1 MSKIIKTIFFS
12 CLLAV
17 QVMSTGACSK
27 SSFDYKTSSI
37 TIVSYQLRNRI
48 ITFQQPSLYSSLIV
62 GFKLDE
68 RDIPHDRVTVT
79 GELSRNGSLI
89 GRDSIPAL
97 DAPTGS
103 LCFAIPQKADMS
115 DRDRPYDIPDGLYE
129 VHIRVVDRSG
139 RVLAECREDFRR
151 NQLGRTFVAKGYE
164 YPPLRV
170 LPYRAPG
177 GTPVVASVYARV
189 DGDGGT
195 FFAHSPQERVFVDS
209 VPARCPAGKGVTVS
223 AARGEIRP
231 LALSAR
237 SKKDLG
243 VVSLEVSPL
252 RGSRGL
258 FPGAGIT
265 WGVVRDLTEVARDDA
280 KNATVFVR
288 RAPRLIESGT
298 VRAGKDETRSF
309 WLTLAVPASALPGTY
324 RGSIALRS
332 QGGER
337 LTLPLT
343 VEVLPFT
350 LPEPDIRFGM
360 MMDYAFHELDNPA
373 WSRGEKSTLRK
384 RGAEIYRDLRAHGM
398 TVAYPHSYF
407 FYRADDQ
414 GRPVLE
420 GVKAALASYREEG
433 FPGPFVWYL
442 GHLLNT
448 AKPQHPGSILL
459 YDEAVAVRRLR
470 VLLGELERLCR
481 SEGVAKEKVLIQ
493 VVDEP
498 ESRDRVRTEAGEKLY
513 KIVREMGF
521 RTLVTRPWPGMD
533 VICTGEPDDDAEA
546 ARLRRT
552 AREWWI
558 YPNGALTGQNL
569 SYTRYVFGFGAWRW
583 GVSGVVPWTYQMSL
597 GCNGNPFTALDG
609 PEIMVAYPG
618 ADGPIPT
625 PMWETIREGINDY
638 RYTQRLRALIAAAKS
653 RGDQRGIRVER
664 ELERLRASLGKG
676 PSDAE
681 GAYGAFSPGSFDA
694 VRSKVIALM
703 EELR

>member
-1 MSKIIKTIFFS
+1 MKKQWVPSWFWALTVL
-12 CLLAV
+12 CLALV
-17 QVMSTGACSK
+17 FLCACLSGC
-27 SSFDYKTSSI
+27 SRPSVH
-37 TIVSYQLRNRI
+37 IVSYQLRNRI
-48 ITFQQPSLYSSLIV
+48 ITFQQTSLYSSLIV

-89 GRDSIPAL
+89 GRDSILAL

-103 LCFAIPQKADMS
+103 LCFDIPQKADLS
-115 DRDRPYDIPDGLYE
+115 DLDRPYAISDGLYE
-129 VHIRVVDRSG
+129 VHIRVKDRSG
-139 RVLAECREDFRR
+139 RMLAECREDLRR

-170 LPYRAPG
+170 LPSRAKG

-189 DGDGGT
+189 DGDGGA
-195 FFAHSPQERVFVDS
+195 FFAHSPQERVFADS
-209 VPARCPAGKGVTVS
+209 VPSRCPEGKGVTVT
-223 AARGEIRP
+223 AARGEIRS
-231 LALSAR
+231 LALSVR
-237 SKKDLG
+237 PRKDLG
-243 VVSLEVSPL
+243 VVSLEVSPV
-252 RGSRGL
+252 RGSTGSI
-258 FPGAGIT
+258 PGGWIT
-265 WGVVRDLTEVARDDA
+265 WGGGRDLTETVRDDA

-288 RAPRLIESGT
+288 RAPRLIEPGT
-298 VRAGKDETRSF
+298 VRAGRDETRSF
-309 WLTLAVPASALPGTY
+309 WLTLTVPASTVSGTY
-324 RGSIALRS
+324 RGSISLRS

-350 LPEPDIRFGM
+350 LPEPDIRYGM

-373 WSRGEKSTLRK
+373 WSTKEKRTLRK
-384 RGAEIYRDLRAHGM
+384 RGAEVYRDLRAHGM

-414 GRPVLE
+414 GRPALE
-420 GVKAALASYREEG
+420 GLKASLATYREDG
-433 FPGPFVWYL
+433 FTGPFVWYL

-459 YDEAVAVRRLR
+459 YDEVVAVQRLR
-470 VLLGELERLCR
+470 VLLGEMERLCH

-513 KIVREMGF
+513 GIVREMGF

-618 ADGPIPT
+618 AAGPLTT
-625 PMWETIREGINDY
+625 PVWETIRDGINDY
-638 RYTQRLRALIAAAKS
+638 RYIQSLRSLIAKAKS

-664 ELERLRASLGKG
+664 ELERLRESLGKG
-676 PSDAE
+676 PLAAE

-694 VRSKVIALM
+694 VRSRVIALM